1 MVDFL
6 FCLIC
11 IAVIAF
17 LLSLKVILSKDKVEE
32 YTIGNDQVIGAR
44 HEQQDSFATY
54 EDERGI
60 ITVLADG
67 MGGYSNGRLAS
78 SFVVKNIISQFKE
91 ASNLFIKK
99 NFLYDA
105 VFSSNR
111 KLIELAD
118 GVKIGTTIAAAI
130 VDGDDLYWVSVG
142 DSAIAVFRE
151 GELINLNKKQNLE
164 ELLKEKYHEGKID
177 KEQLLK
183 NPLKKRLTSFVG
195 YEGLKKKDIDISEKP
210 FRLMKQDRVILC
222 SDGVY
227 KSLSELELEKIIG
240 RNNKPQKAVE
250 EVTEMINKKNDL
262 KQDNATIIIIQKN

>member
-17 LLSLKVILSKDKVEE
+17 LLSLKFLFSKEKIEE
-32 YTIGNDQVIGAR
+32 YTIGNDQIIGAR

-54 EDERGI
+54 QDERGI

-67 MGGYSNGRLAS
+67 MGGYSNGRFAS
-78 SFVVKNIISQFKE
+78 SFVVKNIISEFK
-91 ASNLFIKK
+91 ASSNLFIKK
-99 NFLYDA
+99 NFLYDS
-105 VFSSNR
+105 VLSSNR
-111 KLIELAD
+111 KLLELVD
-118 GVKIGTTIAAAI
+118 GLKTGTTVASAI
-130 VDGDDLYWVSVG
+130 VDGDDLYWASVG
-142 DSAIAVFRE
+142 DSEIAVFRE

-164 ELLKEKYHEGKID
+164 ELLKEKYHEGKIN

-195 YEGLKKKDIDISEKP
+195 YEGLKKEDIDISEKP
-210 FRLMKQDRVILC
+210 FKLMSQDRIILC

-227 KSLSELELEKIIG
+227 KSLSELELEKIIR
-240 RNNKPQKAVE
+240 RNSKPQKAVE
-250 EVTEMINKKNDL
+250 EVTETINKKNSL